1 MMLPFYVAATPIV
14 FGLITACI
22 KTFKIRRGFVVA
34 GSIVQGMLALWLVLS
49 CAGMDLPLRI
59 SATMPHLDTAV
70 LALELAMAAYVAVVS
85 AIRRR
90 ALTLILG
97 IAQAVLAIVGE
108 RLIGHVEVDAHIVI
122 DQATLL
128 MIVIIGVVGG
138 LIIFYA
144 AGYMRTYHEE
154 HPEYRDRRRLFC
166 FTILAFLGAMYG
178 LVLSND
184 LRLMLLFWEMTTLA
198 SFLLIGYNDDE
209 QSAKSAFRAL
219 NLNILG
225 GIAFSIGIILLA
237 MKTGSVELDAL
248 IDSGRSG
255 KAGLIAAPMAFLAI
269 AGLVKSAQL
278 PFTPWLL
285 SAMVAPTPVSAL
297 LHSSTM
303 VKAGVFLLIRL
314 APAMEGTTVGY
325 LVSFIGILTFI
336 VGAFAAVS
344 RRNAKRVL
352 ALSTVSNLGL
362 IAACAGIGTYQLAW
376 VALFLVLFHAVAK
389 ALLFLS
395 VGTASIGT
403 GSLDIEDMGALV
415 IGMPRVTLCLIV
427 GIFAMFV
434 APFGMLISK
443 WAAMEAFISLD
454 SIVSP
459 FMILFL
465 AFGSATTALFWTK
478 WLGVL
483 IRQPDPNAPTG
494 LLEGKVSAFELIA
507 EYVLAGL
514 AIAACVLFALVSRFA
529 FEPFLLSVY
538 GKSFGLARGNFFIAA
553 LMVVMTVFVPGFL
566 LFISRRRKQSLSTAY
581 MSGRVSGPG
590 LSFKGAKGAQ
600 ERVEIR
606 SYYLNEIF
614 GEEKIM
620 RIGIALG
627 ILLVLIAIGTVLL

>member
-1 MMLPFYVAATPIV
+1 MV
-14 FGLITACI
+14 
-22 KTFKIRRGFVVA
+22 
-34 GSIVQGMLALWLVLS
+34 
-49 CAGMDLPLRI
+49 
-59 SATMPHLDTAV
+59 
-70 LALELAMAAYVAVVS
+70 
-85 AIRRR
+85 
-90 ALTLILG
+90 
-97 IAQAVLAIVGE
+97 
-108 RLIGHVEVDAHIVI
+108 
-122 DQATLL
+122 
-128 MIVIIGVVGG
+128 VIIGLVGG

-154 HPEYRDRRRLFC
+154 HPEYKDRRRLFC

-184 LRLMLLFWEMTTLA
+184 LRLMLLFWEITTLA

-209 QSAKSAFRAL
+209 QSSKSAFRAL
-219 NLNILG
+219 NLNLLG
-225 GIAFSIGIILLA
+225 GLAFALGIILLA
-237 MKTGSVELDAL
+237 ARTGSVELDVL
-248 IDSGRSG
+248 IDAGRSG
-255 KAGLIAAPMAFLAI
+255 NTALIAAPMTFLAL

-325 LVSFIGILTFI
+325 IVAFIGAITFLM
-336 VGAFAAVS
+336 GAFAAVS

-389 ALLFLS
+389 ALLFLA

-403 GSLDIEDMGALV
+403 GSLDIEDMGAL
-415 IGMPRVTLCLIV
+415 IIRMPRITLCLAV

-443 WAAMEAFISLD
+443 WAAMEAFISLH

-459 FMILFL
+459 FMILIL

-478 WLGVL
+478 WLGTL
-483 IRQPDPNAPTG
+483 IRQPDPEAPRG
-494 LLEGKVSAFELIA
+494 LLENKVSNFELVS
-507 EYVLAGL
+507 EYLLSAL
-514 AIAACVLFALVSRFA
+514 AIAVCVLFPLVSRWA
-529 FEPFLLSVY
+529 FEPLLLSIY
-538 GKSFGLARGNFFIAA
+538 GQSFGLARGNIMVTV
-553 LMVVMTVFVPGFL
+553 LMTAMTVVVPASLIFV
-566 LFISRRRKQSLSTAY
+566 SRRRKEVLSAAY
-581 MSGRVSGPG
+581 MSGRVAGPG
-590 LSFKGAKGAQ
+590 LSFKGSKGATK
-600 ERVEIR
+600 RVETR
-606 SYYLNEIF
+606 SYYLVEIF
-614 GEEKIM
+614 GEEAIL

-627 ILLVLIAIGTVLL
+627 ILLVLISIGTVFI

>member
-1 MMLPFYVAATPIV
+1 MLPLFVAATPIL

-22 KTFKIRRGFVVA
+22 KEFPIRRGFVVT
-34 GSIVQGMLALWLVLS
+34 GSIVQGALALYLVWS
-49 CAGMDLPLRI
+49 CATADMPLRI
-59 SATMPHLDTAV
+59 SVTMPGFDQLL
-70 LALELAMAAYVAVVS
+70 LAAELAMAAYVAVVS
-85 AIRRR
+85 ARRR
-90 ALTLILG
+90 RGLTLILAIG
-97 IAQAVLAIVGE
+97 QAALALVGE
-108 RLIGHVEVDAHIVI
+108 RWTGSVEVGAHIVI

-128 MIVIIGVVGG
+128 MVVIIGIVGG

-144 AGYMRTYHEE
+144 AGYMRTYHHE
-154 HPEYRDRRRLFC
+154 HPEYKDRRRLFC

-178 LVLSND
+178 LVFSND
-184 LRLMLLFWEMTTLA
+184 LRLMLMFWEMTTLA
-198 SFLLIGYNDDE
+198 SFLLIGYNGDE
-209 QSAKSAFRAL
+209 QSEKSAFRAL
-219 NLNILG
+219 NLNLLG
-225 GIAFSIGIILLA
+225 GLSFALGIVFLA
-237 MKTGSVELDAL
+237 ARTGTVELDAL
-248 IDSGRSG
+248 VEAGKSGD
-255 KAGLIAAPMAFLAI
+255 AALIAAPMAFLAI

-314 APAMEGTTVGY
+314 APAMSGTTVGY
-325 LVSFIGILTFI
+325 IVAFIGVLTFLM
-336 VGAFAAVS
+336 GAFAAVS

-403 GSLDIEDMGALV
+403 GSLDIEDMGGL
-415 IGMPRVTLCLIV
+415 ITSMPRITLCLVV

-459 FMILFL
+459 FMIVSL

-483 IRQPDPNAPTG
+483 IRLPDPHAPQG
-494 LLEGKVSAFELIA
+494 LLEGKVSTFELVA
-507 EYVLAGL
+507 EYLLSAL
-514 AIAACVLFALVSRFA
+514 AIAACVLFPLVSRFA
-529 FEPFLLSVY
+529 FEPLLLSIY
-538 GKSFGLARGNFFIAA
+538 GQSFGLARGNIMVTGI
-553 LMVVMTVFVPGFL
+553 MVVMTVAVPALL
-566 LFISRRRKQSLSTAY
+566 LFISRRRNEALSPAY
-581 MSGRVSGPG
+581 MSGRVAGPG
-590 LSFKGAKGAQ
+590 LSFKGAKGA
-600 ERVEIR
+600 EMRVATR
-606 SYYLNEIF
+606 SYYLNEVF
-614 GEEKIM
+614 GEEAIL
-620 RIGIALG
+620 RAGIALG

>member
-1 MMLPFYVAATPIV
+1 MMLPFFVAATPIL
-14 FGLITACI
+14 FGLITAFI

-34 GSIVQGMLALWLVLS
+34 GSIAQAALALFFVRS
-49 CAGMDLPLRI
+49 CTVSGLPLRI
-59 SATMPHLDTAV
+59 AV
-70 LALELAMAAYVAVVS
+70 TFPQFDSLLLALELAMAAYIAVVS
-85 AIRRR
+85 ARRKR
-90 ALTLILG
+90 GLTLIL
-97 IAQAVLAIVGE
+97 AIVQTLIALAGE
-108 RLIGHVEVDAHIVI
+108 RWTAHVEVGAQLLI

-128 MIVIIGVVGG
+128 MVAIISLVGG

-178 LVLSND
+178 LVFAND

-198 SFLLIGYNDDE
+198 SFILIGYNGDA
-209 QSAKSAFRAL
+209 QSETSAFRAL
-219 NLNILG
+219 NLNVLG
-225 GIAFSIGIILLA
+225 GIAFSIGILFLA
-237 MKTGSVELDAL
+237 AETGSTELDVL

-255 KAGLIAAPMAFLAI
+255 QAPLIAAAVAFLAF

-314 APAMEGTTVGY
+314 APAMAGTTIGY
-325 LVSFIGILTFI
+325 IVAFIGVLTFLM
-336 VGAFAAVS
+336 GAFAAVS

-362 IAACAGIGTYQLAW
+362 IAVCAGIGTYQLIW
-376 VALFLVLFHAVAK
+376 VALFLLLFHAVAK
-389 ALLFLS
+389 ALLFLA

-403 GSLDIEDMGALV
+403 GSLDIEDMGGLV
-415 IGMPRVTLCLIV
+415 IGMPRITLCLIV

-443 WAAMEAFISLD
+443 WAAMEAFISLN

-459 FMILFL
+459 FMIVAL

-483 IRQPDPNAPTG
+483 IRQPDPSAEHG
-494 LLEGKVSAFELIA
+494 LLEHKVSTFELVA
-507 EYVLAGL
+507 EYLLAFL
-514 AIAACVLFALVSRFA
+514 AIAVCFLVPVISNIV
-529 FEPFLLSVY
+529 FEPFLLSLY
-538 GKSFGLARGNFFIAA
+538 GRSFGLARGNIMVTGLIAYFLIPIPNVTVGEA
-553 LMVVMTVFVPGFL
+553 LLLAGFL
-566 LFISRRRKQSLSTAY
+566 IGFLGLLLRTIANVSIVRYLRKTS
-581 MSGRVSGPG
+581 
-590 LSFKGAKGAQ
+590 
-600 ERVEIR
+600 EIDE
-606 SYYLNEIF
+606 LAPD
-614 GEEKIM
+614 G
-620 RIGIALG
+620 
-627 ILLVLIAIGTVLL
+627 V

>member
-1 MMLPFYVAATPIV
+1 MLAFYVAATPIL
-14 FGLITACI
+14 FGLITAFI

-34 GSIVQGMLALWLVLS
+34 GSIAQAVLALFFVRS
-49 CAGMDLPLRI
+49 CVMLGLPVRL
-59 SATMPHLDTAV
+59 AV
-70 LALELAMAAYVAVVS
+70 TVPQFDSLILALELAMAAYIAFVS
-85 AIRRR
+85 IRRKR
-90 ALTLILG
+90 GLTFI
-97 IAQAVLAIVGE
+97 LAIIQAAIALVSEGWTA
-108 RLIGHVEVDAHIVI
+108 HVEVEAHLII

-128 MIVIIGVVGG
+128 MVVIIGLVGG

-178 LVLSND
+178 LVFAND

-198 SFLLIGYNDDE
+198 SFILIGYNGDA
-209 QSAKSAFRAL
+209 QSETSAFRAL
-219 NLNILG
+219 NLNLLG
-225 GIAFSIGIILLA
+225 GIAFALGIVFLA
-237 MKTGSVELDAL
+237 ATTGSTELDVL
-248 IDSGRSG
+248 VERGRSG
-255 KAGLIAAPMAFLAI
+255 YAALVAAPIAFLAF

-314 APAMEGTTVGY
+314 APAMAGTAIGY
-325 LVSFIGILTFI
+325 IVAFIGALTFLM
-336 VGAFAAVS
+336 GAFAAVS

-362 IAACAGIGTYQLAW
+362 IAVCAGIGTYQLIW
-376 VALFLVLFHAVAK
+376 VALFLLLFHAVAK
-389 ALLFLS
+389 ALLFLA

-403 GSLDIEDMGALV
+403 GSLDIEDMGGLV
-415 IGMPRVTLCLIV
+415 IGMPRITLCLIV

-443 WAAMEAFISLD
+443 WAAMEAFISLN
-454 SIVSP
+454 SMVSP
-459 FMILFL
+459 FMILAL

-483 IRQPDPNAPTG
+483 IRQADPAAEPG
-494 LLEGKVSAFELIA
+494 LLEHKVSTFELVA
-507 EYVLAGL
+507 EYLLAFL
-514 AIAACVLFALVSRFA
+514 AVAVCFLVPVISQIV
-529 FEPFLLSVY
+529 FEPLLLSLY
-538 GKSFGLARGNFFIAA
+538 GRSFGLARGNIMVTG
-553 LMVVMTVFVPGFL
+553 LMVVMTVAVPAL
-566 LFISRRRKQSLSTAY
+566 LILISRRRKGAFSPAY
-581 MSGRVSGPG
+581 MSGRVSGTG
-590 LSFKGAKGAQ
+590 LSFKGSKG
-600 ERVEIR
+600 EILKVETR
-606 SYYLNEIF
+606 SYYIVELF
-614 GEEKIM
+614 GEEAIM

-627 ILLVLIAIGTVLL
+627 ILLLLIMIGTVFI